1 LFTNPDV
8 TNDFR
13 NREGDAVKILFSN
26 PSTHTFL
33 TGGALSWTG
42 GVAVGPNGAVY
53 VVDGT
58 AFVPAGAGRI
68 VRLSP

>member
-1 LFTNPDV
+1 MFTNPDV
-8 TNDFR
+8 ITISGIR
-13 NREGDAVKILFSN
+13 KATRSRSCLAILVL
-26 PSTHTFL
+26 TFL

-53 VVDGT
+53 VADGT
-58 AFVPAGAGRI
+58 AFVAPGEGRI